1 MMRWINR
8 LTAASMLLFSLCA
21 VAGQETLIFD
31 NDGLRE
37 RYMALTEQLRCTKC
51 ENQNI
56 AGSNAPISEDMR
68 NKTYELLHLG
78 YTDDQVVDY
87 MIDRYTE
94 YVIYQPRLS
103 WRTVWLWLGPFLA
116 LLLGGLMVARL
127 ARRSGGSGRDELS
140 ADEHVRL
147 QTLLNKDS

>member
-8 LTAASMLLFSLCA
+8 LIAASMLLFSLSAAA
-21 VAGQETLIFD
+21 VQETLIFD

-56 AGSNAPISEDMR
+56 ASSNAPISEDMR
-68 NKTYELLHLG
+68 SKTYELLHLG